1 MDSHY
6 HGERET
12 YEDPQTC
19 RTVTRVWFQPDQN
32 GFGRWISAREWDIAH
47 EEINRIDERK
57 AAASG
62 TFTYRKKPVEIEAV
76 LFATDDSG
84 ELTGKIPRW
93 LVNAIKDG
101 TLYDGADGR
110 PMIKTL
116 EGDHV
121 VSDGDYIIRG
131 VKGEL
136 YPCKPDI
143 FRLTYD
149 KV

>member
-1 MDSHY
+1 MGKLH
-6 HGERET
+6 HGDRET
-12 YEDPQTC
+12 YEDPLTL
-19 RTVTRVWFQPDQN
+19 RTVNRVWFQPEPN
-32 GFGRWISAREWDIAH
+32 GFGRWVSAREWEVAH
-47 EEINRIDERK
+47 KEINRIDER
-57 AAASG
+57 AATASG
-62 TFTYRKKPVEIEAV
+62 AFTYRKKPVEIEAV
-76 LFATDDSG
+76 LFETDGHG
-84 ELTGKIPRW
+84 ELTGQIPRW
-93 LVNAIKDG
+93 LLDAIKDG
-101 TLYDGADGR
+101 TLYDSEDGR

-121 VSDGDYIIRG
+121 ISDGDYIIRG